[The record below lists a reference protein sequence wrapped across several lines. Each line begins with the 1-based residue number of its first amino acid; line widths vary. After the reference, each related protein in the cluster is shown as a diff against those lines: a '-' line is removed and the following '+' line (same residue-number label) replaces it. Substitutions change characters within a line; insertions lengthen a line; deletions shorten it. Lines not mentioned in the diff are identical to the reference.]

1 MWPCASAGVV
11 QVNNFS
17 GYAGLGSSG
26 ASKNLDLRGVLK
38 FDIIIISTGDTME
51 LFEQAFFYGD
61 YTMLPSTQELLE
73 AEEKLS

>member
-1 MWPCASAGVV
+1 
-11 QVNNFS
+11 
-17 GYAGLGSSG
+17 
-26 ASKNLDLRGVLK
+26 
-38 FDIIIISTGDTME
+38 ME